1 MARALR
7 AWPATV
13 GLFALVAFLP
23 GLTEGEGPTWPAV
36 VAAAVSCG
44 VLPLC
49 RRFPATAFV
58 VATAGTLASI
68 YVTKL
73 VFPAG
78 APVLVALYSIGARL
92 SVRVSTMC
100 TLVAVIAVFT
110 QVQLVRHIP
119 PFTLRNGTQL
129 GWFVAATAI
138 GVAVQSQRKFR
149 EMAEERARKAEQ
161 SREAEAR
168 RRVDEERLRIA
179 QELHDVI
186 GHSIA
191 VINVQAGVAVHLV
204 HKDPATT
211 EKSLEMIRTTSATA
225 LEEIRTTLGLL
236 RAAEDEAPPRGPV
249 PGLGEIPDL
258 IERARAAGLT
268 IEHVRRGDVRPLPTV
283 VGTTVYRL
291 VQETL
296 TNALK
301 HSGVGTGV
309 LVSMDFLDHELRVSV
324 EDDGRGTGGSGGGS
338 GLGLRGMRE
347 RVEAA
352 GGGLRVDRLSPG
364 FRVTARI
371 PTEAS

>member
-7 AWPATV
+7 AWPAAA

-23 GLTEGEGPTWPAV
+23 GVTEGEGPTWPAV
-36 VAAAVSCG
+36 VAAAVGCG
-44 VLPLC
+44 ALPLC
-49 RRFPATAFV
+49 RRFPVIVFV
-58 VATAGTLASI
+58 VATVGTLASL

-78 APVLVALYSIGARL
+78 APLLVALYAVGARRSL
-92 SVRVSTMC
+92 RVTAAC
-100 TLVAVIAVFT
+100 TLVAVAAVFT
-110 QVQLVRHIP
+110 QVQMVRHIP
-119 PFTLRNGTQL
+119 GFTLRNGTQL
-129 GWFVAATAI
+129 GWFVAAAAI
-138 GVAVQSQRKFR
+138 GVAVQSQRRFR
-149 EMAEERARKAEQ
+149 EMAEERTRKAEQ

-191 VINVQAGVAVHLV
+191 VINVQAGVAAHLV
-204 HKDPATT
+204 HKDPATAQ
-211 EKSLEMIRTTSATA
+211 KSLELIRTTSGTA

-236 RAAEDEAPPRGPV
+236 RAAEHEEPPRGPV
-249 PGLGEIPDL
+249 PGLGEVPDL
-258 IERARAAGLT
+258 IDRARAAGLT
-268 IEHVRRGDVRPLPTV
+268 IEHVRHGEVRPLPAV

-301 HSGVGTGV
+301 HSGAGTGV
-309 LVSMDFLDHELRVSV
+309 LVSMDFLDHELRVAV
-324 EDDGRGTGGSGGGS
+324 EDDGRGGGGPGGGG

-352 GGGLRVDRLSPG
+352 GGTLYVDRLSPG